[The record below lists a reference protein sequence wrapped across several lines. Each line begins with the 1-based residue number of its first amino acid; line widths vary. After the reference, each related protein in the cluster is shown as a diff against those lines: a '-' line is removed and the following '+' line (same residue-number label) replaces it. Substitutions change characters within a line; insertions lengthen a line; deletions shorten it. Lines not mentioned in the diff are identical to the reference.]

1 MNVTQIASVAAAFEA
16 SRMAGIQ
23 QAGSSAAAVS
33 VQRETNRAAA
43 EADVSKTQAVQET
56 EAKSTASPTN
66 GQHVNITV

>member
-16 SRMAGIQ
+16 ARMAGIQ

-43 EADVSKTQAVQET
+43 EADVRKTQAVQET
-56 EAKSTASPTN
+56 EVKSGTSPTS
-66 GQHVNITV
+66 GQHINITV

>member
-16 SRMAGIQ
+16 ARMAGIQ

-43 EADVSKTQAVQET
+43 EALIQQLAARARVVEISHRDRDREML
-56 EAKSTASPTN
+56 
-66 GQHVNITV
+66 

>member
-16 SRMAGIQ
+16 ARMAGIQ
-23 QAGSSAAAVS
+23 QAGSSAAAVA

-56 EAKSTASPTN
+56 EAKSGTSPTS
-66 GQHVNITV
+66 GQHINITV